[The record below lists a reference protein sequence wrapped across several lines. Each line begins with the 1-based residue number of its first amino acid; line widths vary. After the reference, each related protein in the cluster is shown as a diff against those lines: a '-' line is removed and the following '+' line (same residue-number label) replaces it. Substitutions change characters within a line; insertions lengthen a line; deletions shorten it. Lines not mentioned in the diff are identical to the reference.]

1 MKARRDDSSEEYA
14 ADAKTGSQ
22 AVPAKGRVA
31 PVGKSGRWLAPYL
44 QMAFDYCAVLA
55 GIKITYLV
63 HNLLL
68 RRIFPSFGAFSIPA
82 DYLYLIFPFVYVI
95 LLRINKYY
103 TKKQPLWDSMETLL
117 KTSAYA
123 TLFLIGIMYFAKNA
137 QDISRVFVVVS
148 GGMIFLSL
156 FGSYLVTSRILRF
169 LGIWNVPA
177 IAIGS
182 GSAVNRMLAAM
193 EGEPYLGYRVVGW
206 VDIGRKKVQP
216 NKPLNQIPLLG
227 GIDEME
233 KIIRLTRI
241 QDVIIAVSVKEL
253 VLRQEI
259 IERVHPLVKKL
270 SIMPNLSGLPLS
282 NLEIQTFMTQKA
294 VLLTVRNNLLL
305 SPAREC
311 KHFLDIIMGALAFVL
326 AAPLMLLLWLLV
338 RLDSPGPGLF
348 VGTRIGYRGR
358 EFNCYKFR
366 SMYQDADSMLAQYFA
381 ENAAAREE
389 WDQYA
394 KLRGHD
400 PRVTRMGRFL
410 RRFSLDELPQIINV
424 LKGEM
429 SLVGPRPYLP
439 RERQV
444 MGRFLQDIVRTTP
457 GITGLW
463 QVSGRNET
471 SFQERLLLDVY
482 YIRNWSIWLD
492 ISLIVRTL
500 KAVVVRRGAY

>member
-1 MKARRDDSSEEYA
+1 
-14 ADAKTGSQ
+14 
-22 AVPAKGRVA
+22 
-31 PVGKSGRWLAPYL
+31 
-44 QMAFDYCAVLA
+44 
-55 GIKITYLV
+55 
-63 HNLLL
+63 
-68 RRIFPSFGAFSIPA
+68 
-82 DYLYLIFPFVYVI
+82 
-95 LLRINKYY
+95 
-103 TKKQPLWDSMETLL
+103 
-117 KTSAYA
+117 
-123 TLFLIGIMYFAKNA
+123 
-137 QDISRVFVVVS
+137 
-148 GGMIFLSL
+148 
-156 FGSYLVTSRILRF
+156 
-169 LGIWNVPA
+169 
-177 IAIGS
+177 
-182 GSAVNRMLAAM
+182 M
-193 EGEPYLGYRVVGW
+193 EGEPYLGYRLVGW
-206 VDIGRKKVQP
+206 IDTGRKKVQP
-216 NKPLNQIPLLG
+216 IKPLNQIPLLG

-348 VGTRIGYRGR
+348 VGKRIGYRGR

-366 SMYQDADSMLAQYFA
+366 SMYQDADSMLAQHFA

-492 ISLIVRTL
+492 ISLIVRTV

>member
-1 MKARRDDSSEEYA
+1 MKARRDNSSEEYV
-14 ADAKTGSQ
+14 ADVKTVSQ

-31 PVGKSGRWLAPYL
+31 PVGRSGRWLAPYL

-95 LLRINKYY
+95 LLHINKYY
-103 TKKQPLWDSMETLL
+103 TKKLPLWDSMETLL

-282 NLEIQTFMTQKA
+282 NLEIQTFLNQKV
-294 VLLTVRNNLLL
+294 VLLTVRNNLLSSRNRYIKRFFDL
-305 SPAREC
+305 FISMV
-311 KHFLDIIMGALAFVL
+311 LFVL
-326 AAPLMLLLWLLV
+326 VLPLMAVLWILV
-338 RLDSPGPGLF
+338 KLDSRGPVFYAGK
-348 VGTRIGYRGR
+348 RIGYRGK

-366 SMYQDADSMLAQYFA
+366 SMYQNADAMLDGYLT
-381 ENAAAREE
+381 EHAAAKEE
-389 WDQYA
+389 WDKYA
-394 KLRGHD
+394 KLRGYD
-400 PRVTRMGRFL
+400 PRVTRVGSFL

-439 RERQV
+439 REQHAIGCQYNYIIKTV
-444 MGRFLQDIVRTTP
+444 P

-463 QVSGRNET
+463 QVSGRNEVNF
-471 SFQERLLLDVY
+471 SERLLMDVY

-492 ISLIVRTL
+492 ISLLVKTIKVLLMRN
-500 KAVVVRRGAY
+500 GAY